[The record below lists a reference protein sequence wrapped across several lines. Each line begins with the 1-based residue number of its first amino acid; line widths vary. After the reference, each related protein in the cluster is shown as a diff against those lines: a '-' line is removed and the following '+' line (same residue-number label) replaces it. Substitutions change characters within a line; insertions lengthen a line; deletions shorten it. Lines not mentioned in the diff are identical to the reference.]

1 MLMLLLMSVVDG
13 WLQFFSSYISHPLI
27 SYVFYLHFIL
37 SYEDFFFGARALP
50 IRHYSEFEFEEISI
64 FSFIFK
70 TFSLF
75 GEHFWALGLSC
86 VGCFDFPL
94 NVHRLCH
101 FAQRTFG
108 PHKIRTHTC
117 FVCVCVYLSR
127 NHKPSYSGIYY
138 RITMFMLFVMVLA
151 ALRAVDKMC
160 GARIFLSLSLS
171 VHLSHITCRTREIS
185 SFDCLKHLR
194 SVFRK
199 IRVFYVQK
207 WLGTYHMW
215 MVK

>member
-13 WLQFFSSYISHPLI
+13 WLQFFFFIYFTSSHLI
-27 SYVFYLHFIL
+27 RFLSSLHFIIWGL
-37 SYEDFFFGARALP
+37 FFGARALP

-160 GARIFLSLSLS
+160 GARNFFSRS
-171 VHLSHITCRTREIS
+171 
-185 SFDCLKHLR
+185 LR
-194 SVFRK
+194 SPLTYYMPYTRNIF
-199 IRVFYVQK
+199 I
-207 WLGTYHMW
+207 WLLETFAFGF
-215 MVK
+215 